1 MARALTISLAVLLSS
16 STAALAAGFGLKE
29 HSAEAMGSAYAG
41 AAASSSAQA
50 LYYNPASLAG
60 VVDNDVS
67 FSLVEILP
75 TSSARYTTAT
85 TSVGTQTG
93 GAASPGNFIGDA
105 PIPNL
110 AVRHRLSDDWTVGLS
125 ISAPYG
131 LKTNYPAG
139 WAGRYYAT
147 KTSLVTVDI
156 APSIAYQVTP
166 TLSLGASLEIEYA
179 RGQLG
184 SAIDIG
190 TLGASLAIPGSVP
203 GALDGSAR
211 LSAMDWSEGFTV
223 GAIDQ
228 VTPDLTLGLAYQSA
242 IHHRLGGPLTFTL
255 DAAGLGAAI
264 RGATGLFT
272 NTRASAAVTTPDM
285 ILAGA
290 RWQLDDRWTALAEM
304 DWTNWSQFQ
313 NLTIVAQNPAQ
324 PNDVTDGRWHNTLFG
339 SLGLEYL
346 LDDSWKLRGGVGY
359 DESPIPDATRN
370 PRIPDADRV
379 WLAAGAAYRFTPSS
393 SLNFSV
399 GELFNSDESVALNP
413 TQTGNALR
421 GSLAGTTRSSVTT
434 VGLQFTTA
442 F

>member
-1 MARALTISLAVLLSS
+1 M
-16 STAALAAGFGLKE
+16 AAGYGLKE

-41 AAASSSAQA
+41 AAASQSAQA
-50 LYYNPASLAG
+50 LSYNPASLSG
-60 VVDNDVS
+60 VTGSDAS
-67 FSLVEILP
+67 ISLVEILP
-75 TSSARYTTAT
+75 SSSASYSLATTTA
-85 TSVGTQTG
+85 GTPTG
-93 GAASPGNFIGDA
+93 GLSAPKNYIGDA
-105 PIPNL
+105 PIPDL
-110 AVRHRLSDDWTVGLS
+110 AIRHRLSDDWTIGLS
-125 ISAPYG
+125 VSVPYG

-139 WAGRYYAT
+139 WAGRYYAL
-147 KTSLVTVDI
+147 KTSLITVDI
-156 APSIAYQVTP
+156 APTIAYQVTP

-179 RGQLG
+179 RGQL
-184 SAIDIG
+184 SEAVDIG
-190 TLGASLAIPGSVP
+190 TLGASLHIPGSVP

-211 LSAMDWSEGFTV
+211 LSGMDWSEGFTI

-228 VTPDLTLGLAYQSA
+228 ITPAITLGLSYQSA
-242 IHHRLGGPLTFTL
+242 IHHRLAGPLTFTL

-285 ILAGA
+285 VLAGA
-290 RWQLDDRWTALAEM
+290 RWQMDDRWTALAEL

-313 NLTIVAQNPAQ
+313 NLTVVSQNPAQ
-324 PNDVTDGRWHNTLFG
+324 PDDVTDGRWRNTVFG

-346 LDDSWKLRGGVGY
+346 LDDSIKLRGGVGY
-359 DESPIPDATRN
+359 DESPVPDATRN

-379 WLAAGAAYRFTPSS
+379 WLAAGAAYQLSPSS
-393 SLNFSV
+393 ALNFSV

-421 GSLAGTTRSSVTT
+421 GSLAGTTQSSVTT
-434 VGLQFTTA
+434 VGLQLTTA

>member
-1 MARALTISLAVLLSS
+1 MARALTLTLAALLSS
-16 STAALAAGFGLKE
+16 STVALAAGFGLKE

-41 AAASSSAQA
+41 VAASSSAQA
-50 LYYNPASLAG
+50 LSYNPASLAG
-60 VVDNDVS
+60 VADSDIS
-67 FSLVEILP
+67 LSLVEILP
-75 TSSARYTTAT
+75 TSSAGYTTAT
-85 TSVGTQTG
+85 TSAGTPTG
-93 GAASPGNFIGDA
+93 GSASPRNFIGDA

-110 AVRHRLSDDWTVGLS
+110 AVRHRLSDDWAVGLS

-139 WAGRYYAT
+139 WAGRYYAL

-166 TLSLGASLEIEYA
+166 TLSLGASLEVEYA
-179 RGQLG
+179 RGQLT
-184 SAIDIG
+184 SAVDIG

-211 LSAMDWSEGFTV
+211 LSAMDWSEGFTI

-228 VTPDLTLGLAYQSA
+228 ITPDLTLGLSYQSA
-242 IHHRLGGPLTFTL
+242 IHHRLAGPLTFTL

-272 NTRASAAVTTPDM
+272 NTRASAAVITPDM
-285 ILAGA
+285 VLAGA
-290 RWQLDDRWTALAEM
+290 RWQIDGRWTALAEM

-313 NLTIVAQNPAQ
+313 NLTIISQNPAQ

-346 LDDSWKLRGGVGY
+346 VDDSWKLRGGVAY

-379 WLAAGAAYRFTPSS
+379 WLAVGAAYRFTPSS

-413 TQTGNALR
+413 TQTGNGLR

-434 VGLQFTTA
+434 VGLQLTTA

>member
-1 MARALTISLAVLLSS
+1 MARALTLTLAVLLSS

-41 AAASSSAQA
+41 VAASSSAQA
-50 LYYNPASLAG
+50 LSYNPASLAG
-60 VVDNDVS
+60 VADSDIS
-67 FSLVEILP
+67 LSLVEILP

-85 TSVGTQTG
+85 TSVGTPTG
-93 GAASPGNFIGDA
+93 GTASPSNFIGDA

-139 WAGRYYAT
+139 WAGRYYAL

-166 TLSLGASLEIEYA
+166 TLSLGASLEVEYA
-179 RGQLG
+179 RGQLT
-184 SAIDIG
+184 SAVDIG

-211 LSAMDWSEGFTV
+211 LSGMDWSEGFTI

-228 VTPDLTLGLAYQSA
+228 VTPDLTLGLSYQSA
-242 IHHRLGGPLTFTL
+242 IHHRLAGPLTFTL

-285 ILAGA
+285 VLAGA
-290 RWQLDDRWTALAEM
+290 RWQIDGRWTALAEM

-313 NLTIVAQNPAQ
+313 NLTIISQNPAQ
-324 PNDVTDGRWHNTLFG
+324 PNDVTDSRWHNTLFG

-346 LDDSWKLRGGVGY
+346 VDDSWKLRGGVAY

-379 WLAAGAAYRFTPSS
+379 WLAVGAAYRFTPSS

-413 TQTGNALR
+413 TQTGNSLR

-434 VGLQFTTA
+434 VGLQLTTA